1 MQNKV
6 KFWDGSNILIKIDVE
21 GGELEV
27 LLGGINFITKTRP
40 IIILE
45 YRKDLLKTRAGELLA
60 ITELLPDYCKKSLLT
75 NGKNGK
81 IYLEHWESTKTKF
94 ELALVPNEKLDYF
107 SF

>member
-1 MQNKV
+1 M
-6 KFWDGSNILIKIDVE
+6 LIKIDVE

-27 LLGGINFITKTRP
+27 LSGGINFITRARP

-45 YRKDLLKTRAGELLA
+45 YRQDLLKAREKELLA
-60 ITELLPDYCKKSLLT
+60 MVELLPDYCKKSLLT

-81 IYLEHWESTKTKF
+81 IYLEHWESTKKKF